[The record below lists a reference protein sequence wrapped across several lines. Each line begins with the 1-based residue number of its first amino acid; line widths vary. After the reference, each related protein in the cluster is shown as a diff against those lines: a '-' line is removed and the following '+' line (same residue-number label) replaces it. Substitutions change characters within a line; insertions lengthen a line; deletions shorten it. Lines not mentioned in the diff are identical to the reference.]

1 MLQESESSW
10 TTKAGIDPLQEDK
23 EKILTTAEKISINV
37 MVVAVLSKF
46 AKESV
51 WLS

>member
-10 TTKAGIDPLQEDK
+10 TTKAGSDPLQEDK
-23 EKILTTAEKISINV
+23 EKILTTAEKMSINV

-46 AKESV
+46 AK
-51 WLS
+51 